1 MSYRS
6 LPTCQDFAQNG
17 KQNLCSMLS
26 SKLGL
31 PLDNICSL
39 PEPRAAWTDL
49 VNASSYLEDAIVL
62 PFRVL
67 YGIQQMP
74 LATVKMSMLASLNN
88 AYYKIYYAWMYLC
101 IASGNN
107 LQINHQLTPV
117 ISDASLAMAAIQKLS
132 STLQSVPENITDLN
146 NFAATYIYGFQGV
159 ISHLSDS
166 ILNAF
171 KGVKY

>member
-1 MSYRS
+1 MSYRN
-6 LPTCQDFAQNG
+6 LPTCQEFAQHG

-26 SKLGL
+26 DKLNL
-31 PLDNICSL
+31 PLNNACSL

-74 LATVKMSMLASLNN
+74 VTSVKMSMLTSLNN
-88 AYYKIYYAWMYLC
+88 AYYKIYYAWMYIC

-107 LQINHQLTPV
+107 PQINHQLTPV
-117 ISDASLAMAAIQKLS
+117 ISDASLAMTAIQKLS
-132 STLQSVPENITDLN
+132 ATLQTVPENITDLN
-146 NFAATYIYGFQGV
+146 NFASTYIYGFQGV
-159 ISHLSDS
+159 ISYLSDS
-166 ILNAF
+166 ILRAF